1 MQPVSAFSPDTHSA
15 ADVVAAL
22 NLQPL
27 DQEGGWFRRT
37 AEAGLWVKPVETGGP
52 RRAWSA
58 IYALFTSEGFSA
70 LHRLAQDEIW
80 CWHAGD
86 TLESLRLGPETGSG
100 GEDGWVRIGLQVSA
114 GETLQDVVRAGTW
127 QGTRLV
133 AGGRWALVSCV
144 VAPEFR
150 WEEFELGDRAA
161 LSAAY
166 PQWYDAI
173 TGLTRDVEN
182 E

>member
-1 MQPVSAFSPDTHSA
+1 WGNAGTGSMPFPVLAPLTLWLGRGKCRAMQPVSAFSPDTHSA
-15 ADVVAAL
+15 ADVVTAL

-37 AEAGLWVKPVETGGP
+37 AEAGLWVKPVETGEP

-58 IYALFTSEGFSA
+58 IYALFPPEGFSA

-100 GEDGWVRIGLQVSA
+100 GED
-114 GETLQDVVRAGTW
+114 
-127 QGTRLV
+127 
-133 AGGRWALVSCV
+133 
-144 VAPEFR
+144 
-150 WEEFELGDRAA
+150 
-161 LSAAY
+161 
-166 PQWYDAI
+166 
-173 TGLTRDVEN
+173 
-182 E
+182 